1 MRTTFDITS
10 IQQIN
15 LFSRITGVQA
25 KNCFNYSNS
34 LIFVVDSFLL
44 NRAIGRGGENVRM
57 LSSYLKKKV
66 KIIRTPQ
73 PDELERFILTVIY
86 PLKFKSLKNENGSV
100 TISAGQQ
107 SKASLIGRN
116 HSRINE
122 LIEIVKQYFDVKDI
136 RII

>member
-1 MRTTFDITS
+1 
-10 IQQIN
+10 
-15 LFSRITGVQA
+15 
-25 KNCFNYSNS
+25 
-34 LIFVVDSFLL
+34 
-44 NRAIGRGGENVRM
+44 M

-73 PDELERFILTVIY
+73 PDELEGFILTLIY
-86 PLKFKSLKNENGSV
+86 PLKFKGLKNENGSV
-100 TISAGQQ
+100 TIQAGQQ

-122 LIEIVKQYFDVKDI
+122 LIEIVKQYFDIKDI

>member
-34 LIFVVDSFLL
+34 LIFVVDGFFL

>member
-44 NRAIGRGGENVRM
+44 NRAIGRGGENVRR
-57 LSSYLKKKV
+57 LSAYLKKKV

-73 PDELERFILTVIY
+73 PDELEGFILTVIY

-122 LIEIVKQYFDVKDI
+122 LIEIVKQYFDIKDI

>member
-1 MRTTFDITS
+1 MKTTFDITS

-25 KNCFNYSNS
+25 KNCFNYSNT

-44 NRAIGRGGENVRM
+44 NRAIGIGGENVRR
-57 LSSYLKKKV
+57 LSAYLKKKI

-73 PDELERFILTVIY
+73 PDELEGFILTVVY
-86 PLKFKSLKNENGSV
+86 PLKFKGLKNENGSV
-100 TISAGQQ
+100 TIQAGQQ

-122 LIEIVKQYFDVKDI
+122 LIEIVKQYFDIKEI
-136 RII
+136 RIV